1 MFNENQS
8 GFRSSDSCEY
18 QLLSVVHD
26 IYASFDCNQP
36 RDVRSIFL
44 GISKAFDRVWTKEL
58 MCKVKGIAVTG
69 LPLDLIQRFLN
80 YRFQSVTL
88 NGQSSVWLPVTAG
101 VLEGSILGSLFF

>member
-1 MFNENQS
+1 
-8 GFRSSDSCEY
+8 
-18 QLLSVVHD
+18 
-26 IYASFDCNQP
+26 
-36 RDVRSIFL
+36 
-44 GISKAFDRVWTKEL
+44 

-80 YRFQSVTL
+80 YRFQRVTL